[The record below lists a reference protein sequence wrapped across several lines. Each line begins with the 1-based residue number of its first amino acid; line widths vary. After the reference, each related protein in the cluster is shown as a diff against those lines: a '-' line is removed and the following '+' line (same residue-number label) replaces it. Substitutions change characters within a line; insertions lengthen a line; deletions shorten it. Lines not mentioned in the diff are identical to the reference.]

1 MTEHLG
7 RYFTLREMT
16 RTSTGLGNQPPEH
29 IEANLTRLV
38 REMLDPLREELELPI
53 RITSGYRSPE
63 VNAAVGGSRTSRHMT
78 GLAADFKVRGMT
90 ARQLVDRIERLRED
104 GIVDYDQAIAYAVA
118 KGGHVHIGL
127 APEGV
132 TPRRQMLWAAAE
144 GGYSTLG

>member
-1 MTEHLG
+1 MTERLG

-16 RTSTGLGNQPPEH
+16 RTSTGLDNQPPDH
-29 IEANLTRLV
+29 IKANLTRLV

-53 RITSGYRSPE
+53 RITSGYRSPP
-63 VNAAVGGSRTSRHMT
+63 VNDAVGGSRTSRHMT
-78 GLAADFKVRGMT
+78 GLAADFKVKGMT

-127 APEGV
+127 VPEGV